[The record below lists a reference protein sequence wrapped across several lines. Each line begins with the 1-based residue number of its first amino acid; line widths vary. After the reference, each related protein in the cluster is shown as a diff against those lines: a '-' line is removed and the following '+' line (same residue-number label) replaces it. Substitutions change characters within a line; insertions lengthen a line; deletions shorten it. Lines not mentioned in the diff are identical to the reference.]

1 MVRTLLPIALIAGAA
16 FVSPCAQ
23 AQDKQAQDKQAQDKQ
38 AKDKLLL
45 KSVSVELPNGD
56 RMFPS
61 KLGSD
66 AVNSNCLACHSAGMV
81 LNQPALSRAQ
91 WKDEV
96 NKMRTAYKAPIDAG
110 DVDAIVDYL
119 VSIRSAN

>member
-1 MVRTLLPIALIAGAA
+1 MVRVLLLIALIAGAA
-16 FVSPCAQ
+16 FVSLCAQ
-23 AQDKQAQDKQAQDKQ
+23 AQDKQAKE
-38 AKDKLLL
+38 KLLL
-45 KSVSVELPNGD
+45 KSVSVDLPNGD

-66 AVNSNCLACHSAGMV
+66 AVNNNCLACHSAGMV
-81 LNQPALSRAQ
+81 LNQPVLSRSQ

-96 NKMRTAYKAPIDAG
+96 NKMRTAYKAPVDAG